1 MWGWHVVV
9 RPVIACAD
17 VRRDADGCGGLV
29 CMCEGECGYGVQW
42 DVGELQEVF

>member
-29 CMCEGECGYGVQW
+29 CMCEGECGYGVWW